1 MSSVRFKYRPGALF
15 DIRRLP
21 AVVERLEVE
30 GRNRLKSAN
39 RTLPNGEDGY
49 RMSSR
54 QGRKNPQGRWAV
66 RIYTASNHAKRSN
79 ARNNTLVRLLGRGE

>member
-1 MSSVRFKYRPGALF
+1 MTSIRMKYRPGALF

-21 AVVERLEVE
+21 EVVARLEYE
-30 GRNRLKSAN
+30 GRNRLSAAN
-39 RTLPNGEDGY
+39 RTLSDGEDGY
-49 RMSSR
+49 RMSSK

-66 RIYTASNHAKRSN
+66 RIYTASNRAKRSN